1 MSKFDSLYRKFLLTK
16 FFTKGWG
23 KPEHMRRIMAL
34 RRTIAADRNAALGC
48 NSPLMSLIMLRVLRP
63 IALGCFL
70 GWGPRPMCIYEIIL
84 GWGWRG
90 KYFNK
95 CFNCNHYCF

>member
-34 RRTIAADRNAALGC
+34 RRTIAADRNLALAIA
-48 NSPLMSLIMLRVLRP
+48 NPDAHPVTITRELIQVNLNVL
-63 IALGCFL
+63 F
-70 GWGPRPMCIYEIIL
+70 
-84 GWGWRG
+84 
-90 KYFNK
+90 
-95 CFNCNHYCF
+95 